1 MIPYNFA
8 CFAGSEGQ
16 FLTSSRLSS
25 TPGSGAINRC
35 CSTEFVHCLSLNF
48 SGDRMA
54 LTLTDVKRIAHL
66 ARLELAEAEAGNTL
80 ERLNNFF
87 GLVEQ
92 MQAVDTT
99 GIAPL
104 AHPIEQI
111 EDVALRLREDAVTET
126 VDRDAFQRPAP
137 AVQDGL
143 YLVPRVIE

>member
-1 MIPYNFA
+1 AVAALF
-8 CFAGSEGQ
+8 
-16 FLTSSRLSS
+16 
-25 TPGSGAINRC
+25 
-35 CSTEFVHCLSLNF
+35 FVLRRSATF
-48 SGDRMA
+48 SGDCMA

-66 ARLELAEAEAGNTL
+66 ARLELADADAEHTL
-80 ERLNNFF
+80 VQLNEFF

-111 EDVALRLREDAVTET
+111 EDVALRLRDDAVTET
-126 VDRDAFQRPAP
+126 VERELNQKSAP

-143 YLVPRVIE
+143 FLVPKVIE

>member
-1 MIPYNFA
+1 
-8 CFAGSEGQ
+8 
-16 FLTSSRLSS
+16 
-25 TPGSGAINRC
+25 
-35 CSTEFVHCLSLNF
+35 
-48 SGDRMA
+48 MA

-66 ARLELAEAEAGNTL
+66 ARLELADAEADKTL
-80 ERLNNFF
+80 GSLNEFF

-111 EDVALRLREDAVTET
+111 EDVALRLREDAVTEK
-126 VDRDAFQRPAP
+126 VEREAFQRPAP